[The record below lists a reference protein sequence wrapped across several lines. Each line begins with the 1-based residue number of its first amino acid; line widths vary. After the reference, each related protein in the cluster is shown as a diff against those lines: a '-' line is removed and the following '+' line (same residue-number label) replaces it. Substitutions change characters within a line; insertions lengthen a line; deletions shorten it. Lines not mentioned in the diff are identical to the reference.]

1 MLPAWDPKRAE
12 EMLPIVL
19 AAVGA
24 RRSGKSTA
32 CTHLLYQM
40 WSKFDLV
47 VAFVGSAACSPCLEA
62 MMQRHPKWDDRFFF
76 SRWNQTLIDKLL
88 RQQEKLKK
96 KNIERHVLIMC
107 DDVILTGKDI
117 DQLAHMAMR
126 GRHFN
131 VSLVMCAVSYTSICK
146 RARRCLDVL
155 LCYSCPMQGDRKILA
170 WEYSANNHTADYV
183 MNNLEDNEC
192 VVFETSRKRQKL
204 WVWKAVLL
212 QPQMFRESRRLPS
225 LSELKNEAARES
237 TLVHPLLPH
246 RTRTYD
252 VSNHTRSEE
261 PAASHASEEIQ
272 AVGQAETQ
280 QNDVLSHQSAQ
291 ASIELKHTESED

>member
-1 MLPAWDPKRAE
+1 MLPAWDPMRAE
-12 EMLPIVL
+12 ERLPIVL

-62 MMQRHPKWDDRFFF
+62 MMQRHNKWDDRFFF
-76 SRWNQTLIDKLL
+76 ASWNQSLINKLL
-88 RQQEKLKK
+88 RQQENLKK
-96 KNIERHVLIMC
+96 QNIERHVLIMC
-107 DDVILTGKDI
+107 DDVILTSKDV

-131 VSLVMCAVSYTSICK
+131 ISLVMCAVSYTSICK
-146 RARRCLDVL
+146 RARRSLDVL

-192 VVFETSRKRQKL
+192 VVFETSSKRQKL
-204 WVWKAVLL
+204 WIWKAVMLE
-212 QPQMFRESRRLPS
+212 PNMFRESRRLPS
-225 LSELKNEAARES
+225 LFELKSVASREKM
-237 TLVHPLLPH
+237 LVRPLFPH
-246 RTRTYD
+246 QTKTSES
-252 VSNHTRSEE
+252 SNHTRYSAPDTSCVSEE
-261 PAASHASEEIQ
+261 NEDADP
-272 AVGQAETQ
+272 
-280 QNDVLSHQSAQ
+280 LYSA
-291 ASIELKHTESED
+291 K